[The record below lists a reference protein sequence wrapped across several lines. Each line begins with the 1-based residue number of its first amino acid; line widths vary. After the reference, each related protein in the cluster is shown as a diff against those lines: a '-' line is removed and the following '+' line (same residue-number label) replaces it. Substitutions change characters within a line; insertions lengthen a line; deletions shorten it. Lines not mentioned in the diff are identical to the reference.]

1 MKAVPSETSDNH
13 AADAAG
19 HAPNDETHAD
29 THVRLPETAD
39 EDRFVEVE
47 NEIRDFVRN
56 DIAYLRRPN
65 GLSTNADALGD
76 AAVNKVNFLIQR
88 VAGASLS
95 EINGLI
101 EELDQLREYLHA
113 EGQRVQRELTQ
124 YAQLSQAAMKSTRM
138 IADNMAQWKNALP
151 PAPQGRAA
159 YDRH

>member
-1 MKAVPSETSDNH
+1 
-13 AADAAG
+13 
-19 HAPNDETHAD
+19 
-29 THVRLPETAD
+29 
-39 EDRFVEVE
+39 
-47 NEIRDFVRN
+47 
-56 DIAYLRRPN
+56 
-65 GLSTNADALGD
+65 
-76 AAVNKVNFLIQR
+76 VNFLIQR

-95 EINGLI
+95 EINCLI

-151 PAPQGRAA
+151 PTPPGRTA